1 MHFPFRTWRA
11 QITIGATRWLSL
23 GLLAGMMV
31 ATAQAQSTHELA
43 LGPPASIDPAEGAAH
58 LAAFRQARLQG
69 DFCLRFQLVHMP
81 RRGDETTY
89 EGTAWGTW
97 TQQGPVTRFQLRPAP
112 ASPDTPDDP
121 AKRAANTWEWL
132 VQNGP
137 SPRVWVLPP
146 GAVTSREVPPSAWHA
161 PLFPGLVY
169 TPFDLL
175 MPFMY
180 WPKFEYGGPAR
191 VKGRV
196 TDLYVMLPPT
206 ADAGPVRVALDREF
220 NALVRAEQLDDKR
233 QPTRQFEILSF
244 EKVQGQWLMKT
255 LDLLDLV
262 TRDKDRFTVTAA
274 ALNVR
279 VAPAVFEPGRL
290 AEPAPLPPSAAWQP
304 L

>member
-1 MHFPFRTWRA
+1 MHFLFSHRRA
-11 QITIGATRWLSL
+11 QAVIRATHRLSL
-23 GLLAGMMV
+23 ALLLGMAM
-31 ATAQAQSTHELA
+31 ATAQAQSTHELP
-43 LGPPASIDPAEGAAH
+43 LGAPASIDPAEGAAH

-81 RRGDETTY
+81 RRGDETSY

-97 TQQGPVTRFQLRPAP
+97 TDQGPVTRFQLRPAP
-112 ASPDTPDDP
+112 VSADTPDDLT
-121 AKRAANTWEWL
+121 KRDTNTWVWL
-132 VQNGP
+132 VQNGAA
-137 SPRVWVLPP
+137 PRVWVLPP
-146 GAVTSREVPPSAWHA
+146 GATAPHELPSSAWHA

-244 EKVQGQWLMKT
+244 EKVQGQWLVKT
-255 LDLLDLV
+255 LDLLDLA

-279 VAPAVFEPGRL
+279 LAPAIFDPMRL
-290 AEPAPLPPSAAWQP
+290 AGPAALPSGAAWQP